1 VIAMRR
7 GRVWWSRG
15 LGIALLVPFLLW
27 LGGCWLF
34 NVAPTASFTV
44 SAVVIVEGDSI
55 QFSAIRS
62 SDEDGTI
69 VGYDWDFGD
78 GADGNGQTVAHTYT
92 TAGTYTV
99 FLRVTDDR
107 GETGSTQK
115 MIYVEIGAPAGPR
128 ASFTSSPTSGT
139 SPLGVTFNASAST
152 SPVGTLTYAWT
163 FGDGG
168 VGTGQITSHTYF
180 SGTARTYTVTLTV
193 TASDGRT
200 ATSSASIAVT
210 VPGGGGTPAAGAP
223 TARFV
228 IVDDPLALLGP
239 AGTTGVAPFNAL
251 FDPVDTKAAIGKT
264 LAQLIWSFG
273 DLASATTPN
282 VVTQWHTYVTD
293 DPTKVFSVMLL
304 VLDNENV
311 SNTITKTV
319 KVYNHPPVAGFE
331 VCNPAGG
338 HVAGPGGDEDY
349 ANEALADAANR
360 WDDDD
365 DNDGV
370 ILGDLQELLV
380 ATVNVFLRS
389 RLTTDAGWLGLVDTG
404 KQDTLAM
411 ANGTLAAPGTT
422 KPIPADYIGAVASA
436 NQFSYDPEGQYWPAP
451 GEPLWF
457 PNQAWGI
464 RWIYVDWDDG
474 GPEEQF
480 NYEEECSSLWPVLP
494 LYDQDAIMMHPYAY
508 PGGNMTKTITIRVVD
523 FLGGQATLSRKVYF
537 VFGTEGTDDL

>member
-7 GRVWWSRG
+7 KRVWWSRG
-15 LGIALLVPFLLW
+15 LGVALLVPFLLW

-34 NVAPTASFTV
+34 NVDPTASFTV

-69 VGYDWDFGD
+69 VSYDWDFGD
-78 GADGNGQTVAHTYT
+78 GADGTGQTVAHTYT

-107 GETGSTQK
+107 GATGSTQK
-115 MIYVEIGAPAGPR
+115 MIYVEIGVPAGPT
-128 ASFTSSPTSGT
+128 ASFTASPTSGT

-168 VGTGQITSHTYF
+168 VGTGQIVSHTYF

-200 ATSSASIAVT
+200 ATTSASIAVT

-223 TARFV
+223 TARFD
-228 IVDDPLALLGP
+228 IVDDPLAAGGP
-239 AGTTGVAPFNAL
+239 AGTTGVAPYNAL
-251 FDPVDTKAAIGKT
+251 FDPKDTKAAVGKT

-273 DLASATTPN
+273 DAGSATTPN
-282 VVTQWHTYVTD
+282 VIQQWHTYVTD
-293 DPTKVFSVMLL
+293 DPSQVFSVMLL

-311 SNTITKTV
+311 SNSITKTV
-319 KVYNHPPVAGFE
+319 KVYNHQPIAGFE
-331 VCNPAGG
+331 VCNPLGG
-338 HVAGPGGDEDY
+338 HTAADDDEEY
-349 ANEALADAANR
+349 ATEALAIAAAR

-370 ILGDLQELLV
+370 ILGDLQNLAA
-380 ATVNVFLRS
+380 ATVNVFIRS
-389 RLTTDAGWLGLVDTG
+389 RLTTDVDWFALVNTGL
-404 KQDTLAM
+404 QDTLAM
-411 ANGTLAAPGTT
+411 AEGVLAAPGTT
-422 KPIPADYIGAVASA
+422 KPVPDDYTGAVASA
-436 NQFSYDPEGQYWPAP
+436 KQYSYDPEGQYWPAGFP
-451 GEPLWF
+451 AWF

-480 NYEEECSSLWPVLP
+480 NYEQECSAAWPALP
-494 LYDQDAIMMHPYAY
+494 YYNQDAVMMHTYAY

>member
-7 GRVWWSRG
+7 KRVWWSRG
-15 LGIALLVPFLLW
+15 LGVALLVPFLLW

-34 NVAPTASFTV
+34 NVDPTASFTV

-69 VGYDWDFGD
+69 VSYDWDFGD
-78 GADGNGQTVAHTYT
+78 GADGTGQTVAHTYT

-107 GETGSTQK
+107 GATGSTQK
-115 MIYVEIGAPAGPR
+115 MIYVEIGVPAGPT
-128 ASFTSSPTSGT
+128 ASFTASPTSGA

-168 VGTGQITSHTYF
+168 VGTGQIVSHTYF

-200 ATSSASIAVT
+200 ATTSASIAVT

-223 TARFV
+223 TARFD
-228 IVDDPLALLGP
+228 IVDDATLVGGP
-239 AGTTGVAPFNAL
+239 AGTTGVAPYNAL
-251 FDPVDTKAAIGKT
+251 FDPQDTKAATGKT

-273 DLASATTPN
+273 DAGTATTPN
-282 VVTQWHTYVTD
+282 VVQQWHTYVTD
-293 DPTKVFSVMLL
+293 DPSKVFSVMLL

-311 SNTITKTV
+311 SNSITKTV
-319 KVYNHPPVAGFE
+319 KVYNHQPIAGFE

-338 HVAGPGGDEDY
+338 HTAADDDEEY
-349 ANEALADAANR
+349 ATEALADAANR

-370 ILGDLQELLV
+370 ILGDLQHLAG

-389 RLTTDAGWLGLVDTG
+389 RLTTDVDWFTLVDTG
-404 KQDTLAM
+404 AQDTLTM
-411 ANGTLAAPGTT
+411 AEGVLAAPGTT
-422 KPIPADYIGAVASA
+422 KPVPDDYTGAVASA
-436 NQFSYDPEGQYWPAP
+436 KQFSYDPEGQYWFPGVEPA
-451 GEPLWF
+451 WF

-464 RWIYVDWDDG
+464 QWIYVDWDDG

-480 NYEEECSSLWPVLP
+480 NYEQECSSAWPALP
-494 LYDQDAIMMHPYAY
+494 YYDQDCIMMHPYAY

-537 VFGTEGTDDL
+537 VFGTEGADDL